1 MPSTQPGTH
10 VEPAWHRAAD
20 GSIPTE
26 ASRVEPEQDD
36 PERKTD
42 REEPTEKRAD
52 QPKKVAHSDRLVPQ
66 AALEEDPL
74 GTVPA
79 ELEEQCREHDSQP
92 EERQDQGMVT
102 RKGPGDDAI
111 REEPHRER
119 DERHRRLAD
128 ERLRRRSEVRAEA
141 DPRRQIGRAH
151 V

>member
-1 MPSTQPGTH
+1 MHPEGSK
-10 VEPAWHRAAD
+10 VEP
-20 GSIPTE
+20 G
-26 ASRVEPEQDD
+26 QDD

-42 REEPTEKRAD
+42 REEPTDKRAD

-74 GTVPA
+74 GTAPA
-79 ELEEQCREHDSQP
+79 ELEERCREHDSQP
-92 EERQDQGMVT
+92 EERQGPVT
-102 RKGPGDDAI
+102 RKGPGDDA

-141 DPRRQIGRAH
+141 DPRRR
-151 V
+151 